1 MSRESW
7 FFCLQLLSLR
17 LGGCNMRA
25 VPGLTT
31 PAFARRPPSRS
42 QLWLPCPPAVHYIKD
57 PKVSVKVDAKSFFI
71 LGEVDKPGPN
81 TLASTP

>member
-31 PAFARRPPSRS
+31 PAFA
-42 QLWLPCPPAVHYIKD
+42 LACPPAVHYIKD